1 MKQIFT
7 LFCLLLIWLVPLVAQ
22 VDSCNFSISGTVLD
36 AKTKEPVPY
45 ASIKLFGEE
54 KFTTTNIKGEYTFK
68 SLCTDDNTLIISCIG
83 YSESICNHHHEH
95 GRSPHFYLTQK
106 VHQIESVLIE
116 AEEIKEEGTQS
127 IAQVTI
133 SKEMLTQNPSQSLA
147 ASVAS
152 VDGVSFIS
160 TGSNVQL
167 PIIHGLYGNRVLI
180 VNNGIKHGFQN
191 WNRDHAPEI
200 DVSSANSI
208 TVLKGAAGVRFGPEA
223 LGGAIIIESNPL
235 YRREPFYLNMGTSYE
250 TNGQGLSSNLELGQG
265 FKNWSYFLN
274 GNYTKIGDRQSAE
287 YNLTNSGK
295 EEKSFGF
302 GTRYHLKNF
311 DVKVYYSFV
320 DQNLALLRSS
330 IAESGNSFVRA
341 INSDEPIIINPFS
354 YEINEPNQLTQH
366 HFGKVEMNWWYSEK
380 AKLTF
385 RAGRQ
390 LNFREEYDVR
400 RNADKPI
407 IDLDLI
413 TSDYQ
418 LEWKHSGWFKSDGLI
433 GLQYFSQKNRNNPGT
448 GTTAF
453 IPNYDTKRLSAFLIE
468 SKKIGTNTLELGFRV
483 DFENN
488 FITGRETSQAIFSD
502 EYSFNNITAS
512 VGYVKE
518 ISETISFR
526 TNLGT
531 AWRAPNMAELYS
543 FGQHGFKSSFG
554 LLRYYTNNEGRLRTN
569 RIIEFTDSGVE
580 AEKGYKFINELKV
593 NNDKN
598 RHAITLYSHY
608 IENYIF
614 DRPLAVIGTIRGPMP
629 VFIFDQADALFA
641 GVDYNWERQVSEQLL
656 GTFGFSYLWSR
667 NIAENEPLI
676 NQPSMQVNY
685 ELSWNQPNFWK
696 FESSKLSLKPTYT
709 FRQFQAP
716 KTVSPE
722 SLINGSETVTQESE
736 IFDFTDAP
744 NGYFILNLA
753 WRFKWE
759 NFGGSITVENLLN
772 NSYRD
777 YLNEMRYFAD
787 ELGRNIRFT
796 INYQFKAKK
805 S

>member
-1 MKQIFT
+1 M
-7 LFCLLLIWLVPLVAQ
+7 
-22 VDSCNFSISGTVLD
+22 
-36 AKTKEPVPY
+36 
-45 ASIKLFGEE
+45 
-54 KFTTTNIKGEYTFK
+54 
-68 SLCTDDNTLIISCIG
+68 
-83 YSESICNHHHEH
+83 
-95 GRSPHFYLTQK
+95 
-106 VHQIESVLIE
+106 HQIESVLIE
-116 AEEIKEEGTQS
+116 AEQIKEEGTQS
-127 IAQVTI
+127 MAKVTI
-133 SKEMLTQNPSQSLA
+133 SKEELRNNPTQSLA
-147 ASVAS
+147 ASIATVN
-152 VDGVSFIS
+152 GVSFTS
-160 TGSNVQL
+160 AGSNVQL

-180 VNNGIKHGFQN
+180 VNNRIKHGFQN
-191 WNRDHAPEI
+191 WSRDHAPEI
-200 DVSSANSI
+200 DVSFANSI

-223 LGGAIIIESNPL
+223 LGGAIIIEANPL
-235 YRREPFYLNMGTSYE
+235 YLKEPLYINAGSSYE
-250 TNGQGLSSNLELGQG
+250 TNGKGLSTNLELGQG

-274 GNYTKIGDRQSAE
+274 GNYTKIGDKESAE
-287 YNLTNSGK
+287 YSLTNSGK
-295 EEKSFGF
+295 EEKSLGF
-302 GTRYHLKNF
+302 GTRYHFKNF
-311 DVKVYYSFV
+311 DVKVYYNFV

-341 INSDEPIIINPFS
+341 INSDEPTIKKPFS
-354 YEINEPNQLTQH
+354 YNINEPNQLTQH
-366 HFGKVEMNWWYSEK
+366 HFGKIEMNWWYSEE

-390 LNFREEYDVR
+390 LNLREEYDVR
-400 RNADKPI
+400 RNAEKPI

-418 LEWKHSGWFKSDGLI
+418 LEWKHSDWFNLDGLI
-433 GLQYFSQKNRNNPGT
+433 GLHYFTQSNRNNPGT

-453 IPNYDTKRLSAFLIE
+453 IPNYETNRLSAFLIE
-468 SKKIGTNTLELGFRV
+468 SKKIGKNTLELGFRV

-488 FITGRETSQAIFSD
+488 FVTGRETSQAIFID
-502 EYSFNNITAS
+502 EYSFNNLTAS

-518 ISETISFR
+518 ISENTSFR

-554 LLRYYTNNEGRLRTN
+554 LLRYYTNDEGRLRTD
-569 RIIEFTDSGVE
+569 RVVKFSDSDVE
-580 AEKGYKFINELKV
+580 DEKGYKFINELEV
-593 NNDKN
+593 NSTKN
-598 RHAITLYSHY
+598 RQTFTLYSHY

-641 GVDYNWERQVSEQLL
+641 GLDYSWERQISERLL

-667 NIAENEPLI
+667 NISENESLI
-676 NQPSMQVNY
+676 NQPSIQVNY
-685 ELSWNQPNFWK
+685 ELNWSPTNFWK
-696 FESSKLSLKPTYT
+696 FESSKISLRPTYS

-716 KTVSPE
+716 RTVSPE
-722 SLINGSETVTQESE
+722 SLINGSEVVTQESE

-744 NGYFILNLA
+744 KGYFLLNLA
-753 WRFKWE
+753 WQFKWE
-759 NFGGSITVENLLN
+759 NFGGSIAVENLLN

-787 ELGRNIRFT
+787 ELGRNLRFT
-796 INYQFKAKK
+796 INYKFKAKK